1 MGNEVVTPNVWGGN
15 EWGICTFFES
25 WDGKT
30 MPLLSTI
37 KSKQHVFF
45 QNPWQKSTATILAAV
60 VTAPSS
66 SLVSKIKRDWRSPSW
81 KRGNLTWGWG
91 RSGTSQSTSAA
102 PASRQNSDYSNTSP
116 LALRNEDWSD
126 ISGFRFPWHNF
137 SKAQTSIF
145 IMITFTF

>member
-1 MGNEVVTPNVWGGN
+1 MR
-15 EWGICTFFES
+15 
-25 WDGKT
+25 
-30 MPLLSTI
+30 LSHWMYGERMNGTYVHFSNLEMEKQCHYYLPQ
-37 KSKQHVFF
+37 KSKQHLFF
-45 QNPWQKSTATILAAV
+45 QNPWRKSTATILAAV

-81 KRGNLTWGWG
+81 KRGKLTWEWG
-91 RSGTSQSTSAA
+91 RSGTSQSTLAA
-102 PASRQNSDYSNTSP
+102 PASRQNSEYSNTSR
-116 LALRNEDWSD
+116 LTLRNEDWSN